1 MNFDMTRILSYR
13 SLSMYT
19 SPVVKTL
26 MLSPSPSETAKL
38 AAQYK
43 ALGDPTRLA
52 LVIAVAAGENSEA
65 CVCDLTPDT
74 GLAQSTVSHH
84 LKLLVDAGLLER
96 SQRGKWA
103 FYSLTASARKL
114 LKF

>member
-1 MNFDMTRILSYR
+1 MLGKSPAQLS
-13 SLSMYT
+13 L
-19 SPVVKTL
+19 
-26 MLSPSPSETAKL
+26 L
-38 AAQYK
+38 AEQFK
-43 ALGDPTRLA
+43 ALGDPTRLQ
-52 LVIAVAAGENSEA
+52 LIMAVAAGENAEA

-103 FYSLTASARKL
+103 YYSLTASARKL
-114 LKF
+114 LK

>member
-1 MNFDMTRILSYR
+1 M
-13 SLSMYT
+13 SMYT
-19 SPVVKTL
+19 FAVAQTL
-26 MLSPSPSETAKL
+26 KLSLSPKALSTL
-38 AAQYK
+38 AEQFK
-43 ALGDPTRLA
+43 ALGDETRLG
-52 LVIAVAAGENSEA
+52 LMMAVASGDNAEA

-103 FYSLTASARKL
+103 FYSLTPAAKSL
-114 LKF
+114 LK